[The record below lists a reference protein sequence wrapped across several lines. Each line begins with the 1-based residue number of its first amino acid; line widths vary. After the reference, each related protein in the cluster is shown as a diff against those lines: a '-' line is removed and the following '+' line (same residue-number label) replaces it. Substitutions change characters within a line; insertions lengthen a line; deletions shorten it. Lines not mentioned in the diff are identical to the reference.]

1 MKAVEIF
8 TDGACRGNPGPG
20 GWGVLLRYNDT
31 EKHLYG
37 GESHT
42 TNNRMELLAAIRG
55 LEAVSETCQIDLTSD
70 SQYVRKGI
78 TEWLT
83 GWKAKGWKTA
93 AKKPVKNKDLW
104 QLLDEQAQRHQINWH
119 WVKGHSGHREN
130 EIADDLANKGIDE
143 LQERA

>member
-20 GWGVLLRYNDT
+20 GWGVLLRYNGT

-37 GESHT
+37 AEAHT

-78 TEWLT
+78 TEWLQ
-83 GWKAKGWKTA
+83 GWKAKGLKTA

-104 QLLDEQAQRHQINWH
+104 QLLDEQAQRHQVNWH

-130 EIADDLANKGIDE
+130 EIADELANLGIDDLLE
-143 LQERA
+143 QA